1 MRHIFLSLLLLLAAA
16 PLLAQKRY
24 ALVVGNG
31 NYAYA
36 SLGATP
42 VSDAL
47 AMRDALRQAGFE
59 VDYFSNLD
67 YALLS
72 KVTADFGRK
81 IKNSGGVALFY
92 YSGHGVQ
99 HQNQNFLVPIGA
111 ELADEDD
118 IDGLCVPI
126 ERITS
131 RMVGTSINL
140 IILDACRTYPL
151 SRGSKSLTKG
161 LTKEIAPVAELLVAY
176 ATTPGS
182 TATVSGEGGLSLY
195 TACLLKHLKTPGL
208 PLASVFQK
216 TRTDVAA
223 KSARQQIPQESGGL
237 TQEFFFF
244 PERRTDPT
252 PPVTE
257 QPIQTEKTPA
267 TNPAAQPQS
276 GASPP
281 PNGGGAGGGVDRDY
295 DGTPDATDLCPDDPG
310 SEKAAGCPDA
320 DDDGMPDKTDRCKYA
335 AGPKYWQGC
344 PDSDGD
350 GLPDHEDKCPTE
362 KGPSATGGC
371 PPADRDRD
379 GTPDTDDECPD
390 QRGLAEFRGCP
401 DADGD
406 KLPDHKDKCPQKA
419 GEKRFGGCPDT
430 DGDGIPDPDDECPN
444 DKGTAAEKGC
454 PPLAR
459 LGYRPDDFVKITG
472 GTFRRDKY
480 DVTVSD
486 FALSRYEVT
495 NAQFALFLNA
505 KDNQTEG
512 GKEWIDLSGSYEQEK
527 CRIRKNGSRYEVE
540 SGYEKHPVIYISWYA
555 AAAYCQWLSEQTG
568 QAYRLP
574 TEAEWEY
581 AAGGGSANR
590 TEYAGTNDASVL
602 TQYANFCDSKCGESW
617 ADKKQ
622 TDGHKYTAPVG
633 SLKKNQLDLY
643 DMSGN
648 VWEWCS
654 DWYAAYPAS
663 AQTNPTGPT
672 EGAHRV
678 LRGGSWHLYA
688 VYCRAAYRNYP
699 GPTGRYY
706 NIGFRVALSFQ

>member
-1 MRHIFLSLLLLLAAA
+1 MRHFFLFALLLAAA

-31 NYAYA
+31 NYTYA

-47 AMRDALRQAGFE
+47 AMRDALRLAGFE

-67 YALLS
+67 QAMLT

-81 IKNSGGVALFY
+81 IKNSGAVALFY

-131 RMVGTSINL
+131 RMVGTSLNL

-151 SRGSKSLTKG
+151 SSSSKSLTKG
-161 LTKEIAPVAELLVAY
+161 LTKETAPVAELLVAY

-182 TATVSGEGGLSLY
+182 TATVSGENGLSLY
-195 TACLLKHLKTPGL
+195 TGCLLKHLKTPGL
-208 PLASVFQK
+208 PLSSVFQK

-223 KSARQQIPQESGGL
+223 KSSRQQIPQESGGL
-237 TQEFFFF
+237 TQDFFFF
-244 PERRTDPT
+244 PERRSDPT

-257 QPIQTEKTPA
+257 KPIQTQKTPTNPA
-267 TNPAAQPQS
+267 TNPQS
-276 GASPP
+276 GANSPP
-281 PNGGGAGGGVDRDY
+281 PGGAADRDF
-295 DGTPDATDLCPDDPG
+295 DGTPDATDLCPDEVG
-310 SEKAAGCPDA
+310 SEKAFGCPDA
-320 DDDGMPDKTDRCKYA
+320 DKDGVPNKTDKCKYA
-335 AGPKYWQGC
+335 AGPKEWEGC
-344 PDSDGD
+344 PDTDGD

-362 KGPSATGGC
+362 KGPAAASGC

-379 GTPDTDDECPD
+379 SVADTDDLCPDQYGLARFQGCPDTDGDGVPD
-390 QRGLAEFRGCP
+390 KTDL
-401 DADGD
+401 
-406 KLPDHKDKCPQKA
+406 CPQKA
-419 GEKRFGGCPDT
+419 GEKDFGGCPDT

-444 DKGTAAEKGC
+444 DKGSAADKGC
-454 PPLAR
+454 PPLGR
-459 LGYRPDDFVKITG
+459 LGYRPDDFIKITG
-472 GTFRRDKY
+472 GTFKRDHY
-480 DVTVSD
+480 DVAVST
-486 FALSRYEVT
+486 FMLSRYEVT

-505 KDNQTEG
+505 QGNQTEG
-512 GKEWIDLSGSYEQEK
+512 GAEWINLSGSYEQEK

-540 SGYEKHPVIYISWYA
+540 SGYEKHPVIYVSWYA
-555 AAAYCQWLSEQTG
+555 ATAYCKWLSEQTG

-581 AAGGGSANR
+581 AAGGGATNR
-590 TEYAGTNDASVL
+590 TEYAGTNDAAAL
-602 TQYANFCDSKCGESW
+602 AQYANFCDSQCGFSY

-633 SLKKNQLDLY
+633 SLKKNQLGVY

-648 VWEWCS
+648 VWEWCA
-654 DWYAAYPAS
+654 DWYAAYPSS
-663 AQTNPTGPT
+663 AQNNPTGPT
-672 EGAHRV
+672 EGASRV
-678 LRGGSWHLYA
+678 LRGGSWSSLA
-688 VYCRAAYRNYP
+688 ATCRAAYRYDY
-699 GPTGRYY
+699 GPTERASHL
-706 NIGFRVALSFQ
+706 GFRAALSVK